1 MENKAHFQYTY
12 SAREQA
18 EIAAIRKKYVAP
30 EQTEDKMEQLRR
42 LDTAVTQKA
51 TTVSLVFG
59 IIGTLIMGSGMSL
72 AMTNLGTLLG
82 LRQEMVMLLGVAI
95 GVVGILLV
103 ALAYPI
109 YNRVLRKERKR
120 IAPEILRLTDALMK

>member
-1 MENKAHFQYTY
+1 
-12 SAREQA
+12 
-18 EIAAIRKKYVAP
+18 
-30 EQTEDKMEQLRR
+30 
-42 LDTAVTQKA
+42 
-51 TTVSLVFG
+51 
-59 IIGTLIMGSGMSL
+59 
-72 AMTNLGTLLG
+72 MTNLGTLLG

>member
-42 LDTAVTQKA
+42 
-51 TTVSLVFG
+51 
-59 IIGTLIMGSGMSL
+59 
-72 AMTNLGTLLG
+72 
-82 LRQEMVMLLGVAI
+82 
-95 GVVGILLV
+95 
-103 ALAYPI
+103 
-109 YNRVLRKERKR
+109 
-120 IAPEILRLTDALMK
+120 